1 MRRIG
6 VNSLHESPLVSRYG
20 ERGFKRVSEGCWNA
34 KEVESRPDYGGS
46 FPRSGSVA
54 ARIQALYSQ
63 GSSPLLHLR
72 RKRTMVD
79 TNDGEAAESR
89 PPSLTDLLELCRNL
103 NNAGANYIV
112 IGGMAMVQAGFVR
125 ATEVIDLLIDSSA
138 GNLESVRRAL
148 MQLPDQAVRE
158 LAADD
163 VDRYSVVRVAD
174 EFVVDLMKSACGIA
188 YEDAKESINFVTI
201 EGVRIPF
208 ASPELLWRL
217 KQTRRE
223 KDKLDLLFLTELLKN
238 R

>member
-1 MRRIG
+1 
-6 VNSLHESPLVSRYG
+6 
-20 ERGFKRVSEGCWNA
+20 
-34 KEVESRPDYGGS
+34 
-46 FPRSGSVA
+46 
-54 ARIQALYSQ
+54 
-63 GSSPLLHLR
+63 
-72 RKRTMVD
+72 MVD

-125 ATEVIDLLIDSSA
+125 ATEDIDLLIDSSA

-174 EFVVDLMKSACGIA
+174 
-188 YEDAKESINFVTI
+188 
-201 EGVRIPF
+201 
-208 ASPELLWRL
+208 
-217 KQTRRE
+217 
-223 KDKLDLLFLTELLKN
+223 
-238 R
+238 